1 MYPARFDY
9 FRPTTLEAA
18 IEILA
23 DRPHDTKVLAGGAS
37 LVPLMKLRLA
47 EPARLVDIGAIAGL
61 DGVSVSDGS
70 IVIGALLRE
79 ADLAASAAGRRLP
92 ILADAA
98 GVIADPLV
106 RNVGTVGGNVA
117 HGDPANDHPAVMLAL
132 DATFLVRGPRGERE
146 IPAASFH
153 IGLLETALAA
163 DEILTAIRVDQPN
176 VATGSA
182 YVKFERQVGD
192 YAIAAA
198 AAVVTLDGGVIHH
211 ARVAFTNLAVTAV
224 RSPSIERALAGA
236 PATVASVVAATDAFV
251 DDEIDPWDDLRGT
264 AIVKRRMA
272 RVAARR
278 AIERALTRAIE
289 AET

>member
-18 IEILA
+18 IQILA

-98 GVIADPLV
+98 RVIADPLV

-146 IPAASFH
+146 IAAASFH
-153 IGLLETALAA
+153 TGLLATALEA
-163 DEILTAIRVDQPN
+163 DEILTAIRVHEPT

-198 AAVVTLDGGVIHH
+198 AAVVTLDGGVIQH
-211 ARVAFTNLAVTAV
+211 ARVAFTNLAATAV

-251 DDEIDPWDDLRGT
+251 DEEIDPWDDLRGT

-278 AIERALTRAIE
+278 AIERALTRASR
-289 AET
+289 AGT